1 MLYICSE
8 SRSGLVEAG
17 KLKHRRIED
26 LIGQPMTDQDESDVA
41 VIAADMKSVISFI
54 AITATGMLAAGSI
67 LYSIGLA
74 PLSSAQ
80 FERRLKEIVTTH
92 RESAIELERHIDD
105 KHQKTFATTKQFEEL
120 VAEDKRNDARLT
132 ELDQKVR
139 VALEQRLNELWAL
152 ISRIDE
158 RSKNTSDQINDI
170 HRNMINR
177 EKPNGRP

>member
-80 FERRLKEIVTTH
+80 FERRLNEIVTTQ

-105 KHQKTFATTKQFEEL
+105 KNQ
-120 VAEDKRNDARLT
+120 
-132 ELDQKVR
+132 
-139 VALEQRLNELWAL
+139 
-152 ISRIDE
+152 
-158 RSKNTSDQINDI
+158 KNTQ
-170 HRNMINR
+170 
-177 EKPNGRP
+177 K